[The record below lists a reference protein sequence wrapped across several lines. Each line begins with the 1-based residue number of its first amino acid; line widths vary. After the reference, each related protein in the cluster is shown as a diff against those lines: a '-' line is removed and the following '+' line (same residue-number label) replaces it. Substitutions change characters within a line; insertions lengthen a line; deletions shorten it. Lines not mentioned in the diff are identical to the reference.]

1 MKVYNQKSKIQK
13 KLPHA
18 MSAMILGIVSIT
30 LCFVYGAGIVV
41 ARIAKRQ
48 VDADMKIFRESPLEY
63 SKSYKLLR
71 IGEITSKVGFWVGIG
86 VTIMLVVF
94 IIAYMGII
102 LLYAVNHNPP
112 THLY

>member
-1 MKVYNQKSKIQK
+1 MKIYNQKSKVQK

-41 ARIAKRQ
+41 SRIAKRQ
-48 VDADMKIFRESPLEY
+48 VDADMKIFMESPLEY
-63 SKSYKLLR
+63 AKSYKLLK
-71 IGEITSKVGFWVGIG
+71 IGELTAKIGFWVGIG
-86 VTIMLVVF
+86 LTIMMVVF
-94 IIAYMGII
+94 IAVYLSII

-112 THLY
+112 SHLY